1 MSWDYTYYIGY
12 KDKDDKVY
20 PFAPYDKNGELHC
33 VRSVSRSF
41 TSDLHES
48 FYPFTEDNI
57 TDELVN
63 DIHGDCG
70 ATVDELRKE
79 MVGFGCGYLP
89 VKELPHGSIM
99 KTGYFL
105 IDDIKEYL
113 EDHSSYDLFFDHLSS
128 EEYSM
133 RLDNELKLG
142 SPEKEDERSMRDY
155 AFFSY
160 EDENSKEYEA
170 FVLRRAA
177 HMFEFAKLPEGA
189 ELVIIMTQG

>member
-1 MSWDYTYYIGY
+1 MSWDYMYYIGY
-12 KDKDDKVY
+12 KDKDNKVY
-20 PFAPYDKNGELHC
+20 PFAPYDKNGELHW

-41 TSDLHES
+41 TSNLHEN
-48 FYPFTEDNI
+48 FYTFTEDNI

-70 ATVDELRKE
+70 AAVDELRKE
-79 MVGFGCGYLP
+79 MVSFGCGYLP

-113 EDHSSYDLFFDHLSS
+113 EDHSSYDLFYDYLSPD
-128 EEYSM
+128 EYSM

-142 SPEKEDERSMRDY
+142 SPKKKDGRSMRDY
-155 AFFSY
+155 AYFSY
-160 EDENSKEYEA
+160 LDTSSEEYEA

-177 HMFEFAKLPEGA
+177 NMFEFAELPEGA
-189 ELVIIMTQG
+189 ELVIVLNQG